1 MCKEK
6 DANCKTRGF
15 AESEFNLL
23 NDFFG
28 GCLLFGIP
36 SFDIVRDF
44 IEKEL
49 DNKNTVKHG
58 KSVEDKYVDGKHVKH
73 VEKKLN
79 EDGEWVPVEGKCCS
93 LTKEDEAKKAISVNK
108 SEITPLGSCEI
119 KQDGTDCEDEI
130 TRLKNT
136 IQSYMDGNR
145 RLEEENARLRG
156 ELDNASKQ
164 LTKFNKLVEGLSR
177 NFNDFIKE
185 EK

>member
-6 DANCKTRGF
+6 DEKCKSRGLN
-15 AESEFNLL
+15 ESEFNLL

-28 GCLLFGIP
+28 GCLLLGFP

-49 DNKNTVKHG
+49 DNKKTVKHG
-58 KSVEDKYVDGKHVKH
+58 KSVEDEYVDGKHVKH

-79 EDGEWVPVEGKCCS
+79 EDGEWIPVEGKCCS
-93 LTKEDEAKKAISVNK
+93 LSKETKNAISVDK
-108 SEITPLGSCEI
+108 SGITPLGLCEI

-130 TRLKNT
+130 TKLKNT
-136 IQSYMDGNR
+136 IQCYMDSNR
-145 RLEEENARLRG
+145 RLEEENTKLRG

-164 LTKFNKLVEGLSR
+164 IAKFNKLVEGLSR
-177 NFNDFIKE
+177 NFNDFIEE